1 MPLEKIKMKLRSFK
15 FIFQLFIPNKNK
27 ILIFDKEGSD
37 DLDKYVLSDI
47 QNNKVYDLE
56 IITIYFNIKFII
68 KFLKN
73 IFYTHVNDCSFI
85 KKFILFI

>member
-1 MPLEKIKMKLRSFK
+1 MKLKNFK

-37 DLDKYVLSDI
+37 DLVKYVLTDI
-47 QNNKVYDLE
+47 QNNKVYDLK
-56 IITIYFNIKFII
+56 IITIYFNIKFIL

-73 IFYTHVNDCSFI
+73 IFNTHVNNCSFI

>member
-1 MPLEKIKMKLRSFK
+1 MKLRSFK

-47 QNNKVYDLE
+47 QNNKVYD
-56 IITIYFNIKFII
+56 
-68 KFLKN
+68 
-73 IFYTHVNDCSFI
+73 
-85 KKFILFI
+85 